1 MFSSYLFFQY
11 FPEKK
16 LQRLSNW
23 VQSISA
29 PAKSGAPLQAR
40 SGSISGAPL
49 RVALR
54 PRIRSAAPASAP
66 ALERCA
72 PTALRQNFFICIMQ
86 WVGDQG
92 FPRFRPHP
100 SRDPLRVYP
109 PLKTVVK
116 TPIPI
121 SEMLGQDISCR
132 VSTLALPSQNPG
144 WENPISTINLKL
156 KLWLPMQCW
165 KKYLVFRSVLN
176 SRAAREIFHIFFH
189 FLHELYGYRSAGAL
203 VALRLALRPFSERRS
218 G

>member
-1 MFSSYLFFQY
+1 MEEEE
-11 FPEKK
+11 EKRI
-16 LQRLSNW
+16 LVL
-23 VQSISA
+23 VH
-29 PAKSGAPLQAR
+29 QAR

-121 SEMLGQDISCR
+121 SEMLGQDIPFR
-132 VSTLALPSQNPG
+132 LSTLLIQNRG
-144 WENPISTINLKL
+144 EENPISTIFLKL
-156 KLWLPMQCW
+156 KTLATNNTILE
-165 KKYLVFRSVLN
+165 KYL
-176 SRAAREIFHIFFH
+176 IFH
-189 FLHELYGYRSAGAL
+189 L
-203 VALRLALRPFSERRS
+203 
-218 G
+218 